1 MIRKL
6 FLSVC
11 VLLLT
16 GALAHAQKTVTGT
29 VSDKEGPLPG
39 ASVIEKGTTNGVT
52 SDFDGKFS
60 ITVADDN
67 AVLKIS
73 FIGYSDKEVLVKG
86 QSAITIF
93 LAEDSQTLDEV
104 VVNALGFSVDKK
116 SLGATYSKVDADQA
130 KRSGETGVINSLSGK
145 ASGVKIARSNGDP
158 GAGSSIQIRGANTI
172 TGNSQ
177 PLIVIDGIAFSNEN
191 SNGIGN
197 SRDGGTSQQS
207 RLNDL
212 NQDDIESMTILKGAS
227 AAAVWGSQAANGVIV
242 ITTKR
247 GRNSDKIDISY
258 SGTVSFDEI
267 TDRHPLQS
275 NYGQGSK
282 GKWSQNNS
290 RSWGDKISDRTGG
303 ADDFKTTGQ
312 YFEAQDGTKYYPIN
326 SGGKKSKETFV
337 DKNFNQVFGTGH
349 SINNNVS
356 VSGAG
361 DKGNVYLSFGKLS
374 SEGIIRNSTYDKV
387 NASLNVGYKF
397 NDQISIKGKAN
408 YITTKSNRIQQS
420 SNVNG
425 LYLGLLRNA
434 PDVDIEDYIGTYYN
448 NSGTPTPLRQR
459 SYRNTYGSKTNS
471 AYNNPLWTVN
481 ELENLNNVERYL
493 LNLET
498 TYKPTDKI
506 TIIARGGI
514 DNYVDFRTSF
524 FPVYSSGSVP
534 SKGFYSIE
542 NRDLKNLTFDLI
554 GRTNF
559 DINEDTNL
567 AVTLGYG
574 HSNKKRYSLYNRAQ
588 NFLFNTRI
596 KDIQTLAT
604 DENTSAINS
613 KSFFKSDR
621 IYSVLGFQHKNVF
634 LNVTG
639 AYETFSSSSTGVFY
653 PAADVSWNFTEL
665 DAFKDSFVS
674 YGKFRASFGQV
685 GVAPQRHR
693 FNTTFEGFTYSDYS
707 DPIDVVN
714 FGGGFKLNDD
724 LGNPNVKPEIK
735 TEYEIGADFKFF
747 NDRLGLNVTY
757 YNNEIKDVLLDV
769 SLSPS
774 SGFNNQYRNAGRLSN
789 SGLEVDFDLRLVQHK
804 DYNISMFGNFNNN
817 KSKVLDLAGTDVVAL
832 VPGSI
837 TSAAIVGQPMSV
849 LYGSKIKRTADGA
862 YDLDANGFL
871 QKDSEQGVIGDP
883 NADWRG
889 GLGLKANYKKFNF
902 NILFETSQGNDYAE
916 RTRFILGNF
925 GTHADVGN
933 TVTPTV
939 ALKDVNGN
947 VHPAGTPVRGNI
959 KDFGAGPVLLEQSW
973 YTGRGG
979 GFGSSPINELAVQ
992 DASWVRLREVSLG
1005 YSINSDKFKKAT
1017 RLSSIDLTLSGRN
1030 LALWTDVVGVD
1041 PEINQSGVANGFGI
1055 DYFTN
1060 PTTSSFVFSVKIN
1073 Y

>member
-11 VLLLT
+11 VT
-16 GALAHAQKTVTGT
+16 LAHAQTTVTGT
-29 VSDKEGPLPG
+29 VSDKDGPLPS

-52 SDFDGKFS
+52 TDFDGKFS
-60 ITVADDN
+60 IKVSDEN
-67 AVLKIS
+67 AILTIS
-73 FIGYSDKEVLVKG
+73 FIGYANKDVPVKGKIDLTIVLV
-86 QSAITIF
+86 
-93 LAEDSQTLDEV
+93 EDVNTLDEV

-116 SLGATYSKVDADQA
+116 TLGATYSKVDAGQA

-145 ASGVKIARSNGDP
+145 ASGVKIARANGDP

-172 TGNSQ
+172 SGNSQ

-191 SNGIGN
+191 ANGIGN
-197 SRDGGTSQQS
+197 AATGGVSQQS

-242 ITTKR
+242 ITTKK
-247 GRNSDKIDISY
+247 GRNMDKIDVSY
-258 SGTVSFDEI
+258 SAVISFDEI
-267 TDRHPLQS
+267 TDKHPLQS

-290 RSWGDKISDRTGG
+290 RSWGDKISERSGG
-303 ADDFKTTGQ
+303 TDDFDTGGQ
-312 YFEAQDGTKYYPIN
+312 YFEAQDGTKYYKIN
-326 SGGKKSKETFV
+326 SGGKNSKETFL

-349 SINNNVS
+349 SISQNVS

-361 DKGNVYLSFGKLS
+361 EKGDVYLSFGKLN
-374 SEGIIRNSTYDKV
+374 SEGIIKNSTYDKV
-387 NASLNVGYKF
+387 NASLRVGYEF

-448 NSGTPTPLRQR
+448 SSGTPTPLRQR

-481 ELENLNNVERYL
+481 ELENLNNVERYI

-506 TIIARGGI
+506 TVIARGGI
-514 DNYVDFRTSF
+514 DNYVDFRSSF

-534 SKGFYSIE
+534 SNGFYAVE
-542 NRDLKNLTFDLI
+542 NRDLKNLSFDLI

-559 DINEDTNL
+559 DLNDDANL
-567 AVTLGYG
+567 AVTVGYG
-574 HSNKKRYSLYNRAQ
+574 HSNKKRYSLYTRAQ
-588 NFLFNTRI
+588 DFIFNTRL
-596 KDIQTLAT
+596 KDFETLAT
-604 DENTSAINS
+604 DENTRIRNS

-621 IYSVLGFQHKNVF
+621 IYSVLGLQHKDVF

-639 AYETFSSSSTGVFY
+639 AYETFSSVVGGVFY
-653 PAADVSWNFTEL
+653 PAADVSWNFSKLETF
-665 DAFKDSFVS
+665 DDSFVS

-685 GVAPQRHR
+685 GVAPARHR
-693 FNTTFEGFTYSDYS
+693 FDTTFEGYTYSDYS
-707 DPIDVVN
+707 DPIDIVN
-714 FGGGFKLNDD
+714 FGGGFRLNDD
-724 LGNPNVKPEIK
+724 LGNPNLKPEIK
-735 TEYEIGADFKFF
+735 TEFEIGADFKFF
-747 NDRLGLNVTY
+747 KDRLGLNLTY

-769 SLSPS
+769 STSPS
-774 SGFNNQYRNAGRLSN
+774 SGFNNQYKNGAKLAN
-789 SGLEVDFDLRLVQHK
+789 SGLEIDFDFKLLQHE
-804 DYNISMFGNFNNN
+804 DYNISVFGNFNNN
-817 KSKVLDLAGTDVVAL
+817 KSEVLDLVGTEVVSL
-832 VPGSI
+832 VGGSI
-837 TSAAIVGQPMSV
+837 SSVAIVGHPMSV
-849 LYGSKIKRTADGA
+849 LYGSKILRTADGS

-871 QKDSEQGVIGDP
+871 QKDSQQGVIGDP

-889 GLGLKANYKKFNF
+889 GLGINANYKNLRF

-939 ALKDVNGN
+939 DIKDVNGN
-947 VHPAGTPVRGNI
+947 VYPAGVPVRGNI

-973 YTGRGG
+973 YTGKGG

-1017 RLSSIDLTLSGRN
+1017 KLSSIDFTLTGRN

>member
-6 FLSVC
+6 FLSVF
-11 VLLLT
+11 VLLLSST
-16 GALAHAQKTVTGT
+16 LMHAQKTVTGT
-29 VSDKEGPLPG
+29 VSDKDGPLPG

-52 SDFDGKFS
+52 TDFDGKFS
-60 ITVADDN
+60 LKVADDN

-73 FIGYSDKEVLVKG
+73 FIGYTDREIAVKG
-86 QSAITIF
+86 QLALAII
-93 LAEDSQTLDEV
+93 LVEDSQTLDEV

-116 SLGATYSKVDADQA
+116 TLGATYSKVDASQA

-145 ASGVKIARSNGDP
+145 ASGVKISRSNGDP

-172 TGNSQ
+172 SGNSQ

-191 SNGIGN
+191 ANGIGN
-197 SRDGGTSQQS
+197 AATGGVSQQS

-247 GRNSDKIDISY
+247 GRNMDKVDVSY
-258 SGTVSFDEI
+258 SAVFSFDEI
-267 TDRHPLQS
+267 TDKHPLQA
-275 NYGQGSK
+275 NYGQGS
-282 GKWSQNNS
+282 GGNWSQNNS
-290 RSWGDKISDRTGG
+290 RSWGDKISERSGG
-303 ADDFKTTGQ
+303 ADSFNTSGQ

-326 SGGKKSKETFV
+326 SGGKNSKETFL

-349 SINNNVS
+349 SINQNVS

-361 DKGNVYLSFGKLS
+361 EKGNVYLSFGKLS
-374 SEGIIRNSTYDKV
+374 SEGIIKNSTYDKI
-387 NASLNVGYKF
+387 NASLKVGYKF

-448 NSGTPTPLRQR
+448 SSGTPTPLRQR

-506 TIIARGGI
+506 TIIARGGV
-514 DNYVDFRTSF
+514 DNYIDFRSSF
-524 FPVYSSGSVP
+524 FPMFSSGSVP
-534 SKGFYSIE
+534 SKGFYALE

-559 DINEDTNL
+559 DINDTTNL

-574 HSNKKRYSLYNRAQ
+574 HSNKKRYSIYSRAQ

-596 KDIQTLAT
+596 KDLNTLAT
-604 DENTSAINS
+604 DENIRSVNS

-621 IYSVLGFQHKNVF
+621 FYSVLGLQHKNVF
-634 LNVTG
+634 LNITG
-639 AYETFSSSSTGVFY
+639 AYETFSSASEGVFY
-653 PAADVSWNFTEL
+653 PAADVSWNFSQLESF
-665 DAFKDSFVS
+665 DASFVS

-685 GVAPQRHR
+685 GVAPGRHR
-693 FNTTFEGFTYSDYS
+693 FNTTFEAFTYSDYS
-707 DPIDVVN
+707 DPIDIVN

-724 LGNPNVKPEIK
+724 LGNPNIKPEIK
-735 TEYEIGADFKFF
+735 TEFEVGADFKFF
-747 NDRLGLNVTY
+747 NDRLGLNFTY
-757 YNNEIKDVLLDV
+757 YSNEIKDVLLDV

-774 SGFNNQYRNAGRLSN
+774 SGFNNQYRNAGKLSN
-789 SGLEVDFDLRLVQHK
+789 SGLEIDFDYKILQHE

-817 KSKVLDLAGTDVVAL
+817 KSKVLDLAGTEVVSL
-832 VPGSI
+832 VGGSI
-837 TSAAIVGQPMSV
+837 SSVAIVGEPMSV
-849 LYGSKIKRTADGA
+849 LYGSKILRTADGS

-871 QKDSEQGVIGDP
+871 QKDSQQGVIGDP

-889 GLGLKANYKKFNF
+889 GLGINANYKKLRF

-933 TVTPTV
+933 TVTPEV
-939 ALKDVNGN
+939 DVKDVNGN
-947 VHPAGTPVRGNI
+947 IHPAGIPVRGNI
-959 KDFGAGPVLLEQSW
+959 KDFGAGPVLLNQAW

-992 DASWVRLREVSLG
+992 DASWVRLREISLG
-1005 YSINSDKFKKAT
+1005 YSINSDSFKKAT
-1017 RLSSIDLTLSGRN
+1017 KLSSIDLTLTGRN

>member
-6 FLSVC
+6 FLSVF
-11 VLLLT
+11 VLLLSST
-16 GALAHAQKTVTGT
+16 LMHAQKTVTGT
-29 VSDKEGPLPG
+29 VSDKDGPLPG
-39 ASVIEKGTTNGVT
+39 ASVIEKGTSNGVT
-52 SDFDGKFS
+52 TDFDGKFS
-60 ITVADDN
+60 LKVADEN
-67 AVLKIS
+67 ALLKIS
-73 FIGYSDKEVLVKG
+73 FIGYTDREIAVKG
-86 QSAITIF
+86 QVALTII
-93 LAEDSQTLDEV
+93 LVEDSQTLDEV

-116 SLGATYSKVDADQA
+116 TLGATYSKVDASQA

-145 ASGVKIARSNGDP
+145 ASGVKIARANGDP

-172 TGNSQ
+172 SGNSQ

-191 SNGIGN
+191 ANGIGN
-197 SRDGGTSQQS
+197 AATGGVSQQS

-242 ITTKR
+242 ITTKK
-247 GRNSDKIDISY
+247 GRNMDKVDVSY
-258 SGTVSFDEI
+258 SAVFSFDEI
-267 TDRHPLQS
+267 TDKHPLQA
-275 NYGQGSK
+275 NYGQGS
-282 GKWSQNNS
+282 GGNWSQNNS
-290 RSWGDKISDRTGG
+290 RSWGDKISERNGG
-303 ADDFKTTGQ
+303 TDDFNTTGQ
-312 YFEAQDGTKYYPIN
+312 YFEAQDGTKHYPIN
-326 SGGKKSKETFV
+326 SGGKNSKETFL

-349 SINNNVS
+349 SVNQNVS

-361 DKGNVYLSFGKLS
+361 EKGNVYLSFGKLK
-374 SEGIIRNSTYDKV
+374 SEGIIKNSTYDKV

-397 NDQISIKGKAN
+397 NDEISIKGKAN

-448 NSGTPTPLRQR
+448 SAGTPIPLRQR

-498 TYKPTDKI
+498 TYKPIDKI
-506 TIIARGGI
+506 TLIARGGV
-514 DNYVDFRTSF
+514 DNYVDFRSSF
-524 FPVYSSGSVP
+524 FPMFSSGSVP
-534 SKGFYSIE
+534 SKGFYAIE

-559 DINEDTNL
+559 DINDNTNL

-574 HSNKKRYSLYNRAQ
+574 HNNKKRYSIYTEAD
-588 NFLFNTRI
+588 NFLFNTRL
-596 KDIQTLAT
+596 KDFNTLST
-604 DENTSAINS
+604 QDNIESINS

-621 IYSVLGFQHKNVF
+621 VFATTGLSYKNVF
-634 LNVTG
+634 LNLSG
-639 AYETFSSSSTGVFY
+639 AYETFSSVVGGVFY
-653 PAADVSWNFTEL
+653 PAADVSWNISNIEAIEGSVL
-665 DAFKDSFVS
+665 SF
-674 YGKFRASFGQV
+674 GKLRASFGQV
-685 GVAPQRHR
+685 GVAPGRHR
-693 FNTTFEGFTYSDYS
+693 FNTNFVTVDYSDYS
-707 DPIDVVN
+707 DPLE
-714 FGGGFKLNDD
+714 GGGFKLSSV
-724 LGNPNVKPEIK
+724 LGNPDLKPEIK
-735 TEYEIGADFKFF
+735 TEFEIGADLKFF
-747 NDRLGLNVTY
+747 NDRVGFNFTY
-757 YNNEIKDVLLDV
+757 YKNEIKDVLLDV
-769 SLSPS
+769 TLSPS
-774 SGFNNQYRNAGRLSN
+774 SGFSRQYKNGAKLSN
-789 SGLEVDFDLRLVQHK
+789 SGLEFDFDYRIVQHD
-804 DYNISMFGNFNNN
+804 DYNVSLFGNFNNN
-817 KSKVLDLAGTDVVAL
+817 KSKVLDLVGTEVVSL
-832 VPGSI
+832 VGGSI
-837 TSAAIVGQPMSV
+837 SSVATVGQPMSV
-849 LYGSKIKRTADGA
+849 LYGSRILRKADGT

-871 QKDSEQGVIGDP
+871 QKDSQQGVIGDP

-889 GLGLKANYKKFNF
+889 GLGINANYKKLRF

-933 TVTPTV
+933 TVTPSV
-939 ALKDVNGN
+939 DIKDVNGN
-947 VHPAGTPVRGNI
+947 IHPAGVPVRGNI
-959 KDFGAGPVLLEQSW
+959 KDFGAGPVLLNQAW

-992 DASWVRLREVSLG
+992 DASWIRLREVSLG
-1005 YSINSDKFKKAT
+1005 YSINSEKFRKAT
-1017 RLSSIDLTLSGRN
+1017 KLSSIDLTVTGRN

>member
-1 MIRKL
+1 MQ
-6 FLSVC
+6 
-11 VLLLT
+11 
-16 GALAHAQKTVTGT
+16 AQKTVTGT
-29 VSDKEGPLPG
+29 VSDKNGPLPG
-39 ASVIEKGTTNGVT
+39 ASVIEKGTINGT
-52 SDFDGKFS
+52 TTDFDGKFS
-60 ITVADDN
+60 LKVADDN
-67 AVLKIS
+67 AVLTIT
-73 FIGYSDKEVLVKG
+73 FIGYTDREIPVKG
-86 QSAITIF
+86 Q
-93 LAEDSQTLDEV
+93 LALSIILVEDSQTLDEV

-116 SLGATYSKVDADQA
+116 TLGATYSKVDASQA

-145 ASGVKIARSNGDP
+145 ASGVKIARANGDP

-172 TGNSQ
+172 SGNSQ

-191 SNGIGN
+191 ANGIGN
-197 SRDGGTSQQS
+197 AATGGVSQQS

-242 ITTKR
+242 ITTKK
-247 GRNSDKIDISY
+247 GRNMDKVDVSY
-258 SGTVSFDEI
+258 SAVISFDEI
-267 TDRHPLQS
+267 TDKHPLQA
-275 NYGQGSK
+275 NYGQGS
-282 GKWSQNNS
+282 GGNWSQNNS
-290 RSWGDKISDRTGG
+290 RSWGDKISERSGG
-303 ADDFKTTGQ
+303 VDDFNTSGQ
-312 YFEAQDGTKYYPIN
+312 YFEAQNGTKYYPIN
-326 SGGKKSKETFV
+326 SGGKNSKETFL

-349 SINNNVS
+349 SINQNVS

-361 DKGNVYLSFGKLS
+361 DKGNVYLSFGKLK
-374 SEGIIRNSTYDKV
+374 SEGIIKNSTYDKI

-397 NDQISIKGKAN
+397 NDQITIKGKAN

-434 PDVDIEDYIGTYYN
+434 PDVDIADYIGTYYN
-448 NSGTPTPLRQR
+448 SSGTPTPLRQR

-506 TIIARGGI
+506 TVIARGGI
-514 DNYVDFRTSF
+514 DNYVDFRSSF
-524 FPVYSSGSVP
+524 FPMYSSGSVP
-534 SKGFYSIE
+534 SKGFYALE
-542 NRDLKNLTFDLI
+542 NRDLKNVTFDLI
-554 GRTNF
+554 GRTNY

-574 HSNKKRYSLYNRAQ
+574 HSNKKRYSVYSRAQ

-596 KDIQTLAT
+596 KDLNTLAT
-604 DENTSAINS
+604 DENVRSVNS

-621 IYSVLGFQHKNVF
+621 IYSVLGLQHKNVF

-639 AYETFSSSSTGVFY
+639 AYETFSSASEGVFY
-653 PAADVSWNFTEL
+653 PAADVSWNFSQLE
-665 DAFKDSFVS
+665 AFNESFVS

-685 GVAPQRHR
+685 GVAPGRHR
-693 FNTTFEGFTYSDYS
+693 FNTTFEAFTYSDYS
-707 DPIDVVN
+707 DPIDIVN

-735 TEYEIGADFKFF
+735 TEFEVGADFKFF
-747 NDRLGLNVTY
+747 NDRLGLNLTY
-757 YNNEIKDVLLDV
+757 YSNEIKDVLLDV

-774 SGFNNQYRNAGRLSN
+774 SGFNNQYRNAGKLSN
-789 SGLEVDFDLRLVQHK
+789 SGLEIDFDYKVLQHE
-804 DYNISMFGNFNNN
+804 DYNISLFGNFNNN
-817 KSKVLDLAGTDVVAL
+817 KSKVLDLAGTEVVAL
-832 VPGSI
+832 VGGSI
-837 TSAAIVGQPMSV
+837 SSVAIVGQPMSV
-849 LYGSKIKRTADGA
+849 LYGSKILRTADGS

-871 QKDSEQGVIGDP
+871 QKDSQQGVIGDP

-889 GLGLKANYKKFNF
+889 GLGINANYKKLRF

-933 TVTPTV
+933 TVTPEV
-939 ALKDVNGN
+939 DVKDVNGN
-947 VHPAGTPVRGNI
+947 IHPAGIPVRGNI
-959 KDFGAGPVLLEQSW
+959 KDFGAGPVLLNQAW

-1005 YSINSDKFKKAT
+1005 YSINSDAFRKAT
-1017 RLSSIDLTLSGRN
+1017 KLSSIDLTLTGRN
-1030 LALWTDVVGVD
+1030 LALWTNVVGVD